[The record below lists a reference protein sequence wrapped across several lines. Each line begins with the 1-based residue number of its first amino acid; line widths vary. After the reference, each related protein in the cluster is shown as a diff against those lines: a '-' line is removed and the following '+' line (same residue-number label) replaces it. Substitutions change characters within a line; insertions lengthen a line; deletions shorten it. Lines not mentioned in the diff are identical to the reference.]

1 MTRPAMGTLERA
13 KLFQIDGLSRKR
25 QMSDLLRQMKGYRLT
40 TAEILYHQPD
50 HPVLLQSFVWQE
62 YDIAPRFPVLNR
74 FLQFW
79 VRELDGKLHSVRVA
93 ADGNYCAGR
102 TEILRRSIHAA
113 VTGFSRAAFRQRPC
127 RSASARCEC
136 GARARKTS
144 APSRRCPDVCRR
156 GRQMIQTVF

>member
-1 MTRPAMGTLERA
+1 
-13 KLFQIDGLSRKR
+13 
-25 QMSDLLRQMKGYRLT
+25 MSDLLRQMRGYRLT

-93 ADGNYCAGR
+93 ATGIIAPAELKYYDGQF
-102 TEILRRSIHAA
+102 TL
-113 VTGFSRAAFRQRPC
+113 Q
-127 RSASARCEC
+127 
-136 GARARKTS
+136 
-144 APSRRCPDVCRR
+144 
-156 GRQMIQTVF
+156 